1 MSTSVGPEP
10 TSRVAAADGTDLV
23 LVDAARD
30 QTVRW
35 RPGERLHHLF
45 EDLAQRCG
53 DRPAVVVGDRE
64 ITFDAL
70 DRRANRLARRLLAA
84 GAGPGDRVAL
94 LMDDAVAGYAA
105 MLATLK
111 IHAAY
116 VPLDAGFPADRI
128 GYICEDSGAAFA
140 VAPPRL
146 EAALPGQVV
155 AVDPEDV
162 PGEDGPPD
170 VGVPTDELAYLIY
183 TSGTTGRPKG
193 VAIEHASIVNFV
205 RVAGELYGYRPDD
218 RVYQGM
224 TLAFDF
230 SVEELWVPWVAGAAV
245 VPKPGTAAL
254 VGDDLQEFLADN
266 GITALACVPTL
277 LATLDP
283 ARCAPLRFLLVSGEA
298 CPQDLVARWHADDR
312 RFLNVYGP
320 TEATVT
326 ATWTPVHPDR
336 PVTIGRP
343 LPTYGTVVLDPE
355 DPTRLLGPGERG
367 ELGITGIGLA
377 AGYLGLPDRTAAAFR
392 EDVPGLGRVYRTG
405 DLVSV
410 TPDGEIAYHGRI
422 DTQVKLRGYRI
433 ELTEIESVLLGMPG
447 IAQAVVDVR
456 DEELVAWYSTRGEVA
471 REDIAARLRDRLPRY
486 MVPAYLERLDRI
498 PMTTSDKADRAALPA
513 PTSGRNLAGG
523 DHVEPATDV
532 ERTLAAALGGVLG
545 TGPVS
550 VTAHLFD
557 DLGANSLLLAKF
569 VTAAR
574 ESGVALTIREV
585 YGSPTV
591 RALAATDISP
601 AAATPVREPHRAS
614 AAAYAL
620 TGIAQVLL
628 FVAYTSLLAWG
639 VSTAYDWV
647 ADATG
652 IASALL
658 RASAVGGLAFVALCA
673 APIVL
678 KWLLV
683 GRMREAEF
691 PAWTLRY
698 LRFWLV
704 RSLIRANPLLLFTG
718 SPVIPMYLR
727 ALGARVGPRVLWLT
741 RNVPVVPDLVEI
753 GADAVVRKDALV
765 LGYRV
770 EAGRVRLGRVRI
782 GRRAFVGEGAVLD
795 VDVRMGEFAQLA
807 HASSLHEGQEV
818 PAGEAWHGTP
828 ARPAGEVDFQR
839 AEPTRVAPWRR
850 TVYGGMQVLQVLV
863 IGVPVVIGALEALVA
878 ERIGGAAP
886 PMTPGLFV
894 LDALVVGSVA
904 FGALILGQLLAAT
917 VLARLLRRV
926 LRPGETYPIYGIRYS
941 LLRLLSRLTNLPFL
955 HALFGDSS
963 AITRYLGAVG
973 YDLGRVEQT
982 GSNFGTAQKHDT
994 PFAVRIGRGTMISDG
1009 LSMANVEYTSSSLR
1023 VGDARLGERNF
1034 LGNKVIVP
1042 TGGRIGDN
1050 VLLATKVLVPL
1061 DGEVRTDTGLLGS
1074 PAFPIPRSVQRDSTF
1089 HDTPRDLRGKN
1100 RSNLWTGLA
1109 FLFVRWVHLVL
1120 LSAIGLGGTLLY
1132 PALGP
1137 VAVGVGTL
1145 AALLV
1150 GVGWFALAARAAN
1163 GFRRLAPRFCSIYD
1177 PYFWGHERLWKLLPP
1192 FLALFDGTP
1201 LKAMVLRLLG
1211 VRVGKRLLDDGCS
1224 MPEYTLVTL
1233 GDHVTLGPLSTVQCH
1248 SLEDGT
1254 FKSDHTV
1261 LRDGATV
1268 GTNAFVHY
1276 GVEMGAGSVLDA
1288 DAFLMKGTVT
1298 EPATRW
1304 TGNPASPA

>member
-1 MSTSVGPEP
+1 MSTSVGPDP
-10 TSRVAAADGTDLV
+10 TSRITEVDASLV
-23 LVDAARD
+23 LVDQSRD
-30 QTVRW
+30 QSVRW
-35 RPGERLHHLF
+35 RPGERLHHVF
-45 EDLAQRCG
+45 ETLARRHA
-53 DRPAVVVGDRE
+53 DRPAVVVGNRE
-64 ITFDAL
+64 ITFGEL
-70 DRRANRLARRLLAA
+70 DRRANRLARRLLSA
-84 GAGPGDRVAL
+84 GAVPGDRVAL
-94 LMDDAVAGYAA
+94 LVDDAVAGYAG
-105 MLATLK
+105 MLAALK

-128 GYICEDSGAAFA
+128 GYICEDSGARFA
-140 VAPPRL
+140 VAPPHL
-146 EAALPGQVV
+146 EAALPGQVT
-155 AVDPEDV
+155 AVDPEDR
-162 PGEDGPPD
+162 PGADGPPE
-170 VGVPTDELAYLIY
+170 VGVPRDELAYLIY

-205 RVAGELYGYRPDD
+205 RVAGELYGYRADD

-245 VPKPGTAAL
+245 VPKPGKAAL

-266 GITALACVPTL
+266 AITALACVPTL

-283 ARCAPLRFLLVSGEA
+283 ERCAQLRFLLVSGEA
-298 CPQDLVARWHADDR
+298 CPQDLVTRWHAASR

-326 ATWTPVHPDR
+326 ATWTAVHPDR

-343 LPTYGTVVLDPE
+343 LPTYRTVVLDPE
-355 DPTRLLGPGERG
+355 DPTRLLPPGERG
-367 ELGITGIGLA
+367 ELGITGIGVA

-392 EDVPGLGRVYRTG
+392 DDVPGLGRVYRTG

-456 DEELVAWYSTRGEVA
+456 DAELVAWYSTRGDEIT
-471 REDIAARLRDRLPRY
+471 REDIAVRLRDRLPSY

-498 PMTTSDKADRAALPA
+498 PMTTSDKADRRALPA
-513 PTSGRNLAGG
+513 PTGGRVVTGG
-523 DHVEPATDV
+523 AHVEPETDT

-557 DLGANSLLLAKF
+557 DLGANSLLLATF

-574 ESGVALTIREV
+574 EAGVGLTIREV
-585 YGSPTV
+585 YGAPTV
-591 RALAATDISP
+591 RELAASSSATVVAAP
-601 AAATPVREPHRAS
+601 AREPHRAS
-614 AAAYAL
+614 ALAYAL
-620 TGIAQVLL
+620 TGVAQVLL
-628 FVAYTSLLAWG
+628 FVGYTSLIALG
-639 VSTAYDWV
+639 VSAAYDWV
-647 ADATG
+647 AESTG
-652 IASALL
+652 IASTLL
-658 RASAVGGLAFVALCA
+658 RAAAVGALAFVALCV
-673 APIVL
+673 APVAL
-678 KWLLV
+678 KWLVV
-683 GRMREAEF
+683 GRMRETEL

-741 RNVPVVPDLVEI
+741 RNVPAAPDLVEI
-753 GADAVVRKDALV
+753 GADTVVRKDAVV

-770 EAGRVRLGRVRI
+770 EGGRVRLGRVRV
-782 GRRAFVGEGAVLD
+782 GRRAFVGEGSVLD
-795 VDVRMGEFAQLA
+795 VDVAMGDFAQLA

-818 PAGEAWHGTP
+818 PAGESWHGTP

-850 TVYGGMQVLQVLV
+850 AVYGGMQVLQVLV
-863 IGVPVVIGALEALVA
+863 IGVPVVVGALQALVA
-878 ERIGGAAP
+878 ERIGATALTP
-886 PMTPGLFV
+886 PVFV
-894 LDALVVGSVA
+894 TDALVLGSVA
-904 FGALILGQLLAAT
+904 FGTLVLGQLLAAT

-926 LRPGETYPIYGIRYS
+926 LRPGATYPIYGIRYS
-941 LLRLLSRLTNLPFL
+941 LLRLLSRLTNLPL
-955 HALFGDSS
+955 LNSLFGDSS
-963 AITRYLGAVG
+963 AVTRYLGAVG

-1009 LSMANVEYTSSSLR
+1009 LSLANVAYTSSSLR
-1023 VGDARLGERNF
+1023 VDEARLGERNF

-1042 TGGRIGDN
+1042 AGGRIGDN

-1074 PAFPIPRSVQRDSTF
+1074 PAFPIPRSVRRDSAF
-1089 HDTPRDLRGKN
+1089 DDMRTPQALRHKN
-1100 RSNLWTGLA
+1100 RSNLGTALA
-1109 FLFVRWVHLVL
+1109 FLAVRWVHLVL
-1120 LSAIGLGGTLLY
+1120 LAAIGLGGTLLY

-1137 VAVGVGTL
+1137 VAVGLATL
-1145 AALLV
+1145 AAVLV
-1150 GVGWFALAARAAN
+1150 GVAWLTLVSRAAM

-1177 PYFWGHERLWKLLPP
+1177 PYFWRHERLWKLLPP

-1201 LKAMVLRLLG
+1201 LKAVVLRALG
-1211 VRVGKRLLDDGCS
+1211 VRVGRRLLDDGCS
-1224 MPEYTLVTL
+1224 MPEHTLVTL

-1254 FKSDHTV
+1254 FKSDHTA
-1261 LRDGATV
+1261 LRDGVTV

-1276 GVEMGAGSVLDA
+1276 GVEMTENSVLTA
-1288 DAFLMKGTVT
+1288 DAFLMKGTTTAVGS
-1298 EPATRW
+1298 RW
-1304 TGNPASPA
+1304 SGNPASPG